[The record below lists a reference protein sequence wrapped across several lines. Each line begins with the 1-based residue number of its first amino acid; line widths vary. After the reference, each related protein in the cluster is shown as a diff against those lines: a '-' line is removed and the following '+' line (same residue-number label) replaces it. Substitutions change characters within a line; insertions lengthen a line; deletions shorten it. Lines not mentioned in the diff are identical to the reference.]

1 MQPAIYS
8 VPGKSAGRLV
18 VVLALLLLP
27 AGLVFAPLPGH
38 SQNVPPVGK
47 PTIVGTFC
55 PKCKRYIDM
64 PTGKRP
70 SSCPY
75 CGYSF
80 VQQAQPK
87 TIPKLKPINPLGD
100 FLFKDVPIIP
110 DKGKLQTRH
119 FDNDGLAAKA
129 EAWGKEMKQVDAQ
142 SRQNQE
148 AQAQEFERRK
158 QEALMGR
165 GDGHA
170 LGQLK
175 NIYADGD
182 AWNGDSSVVDLRG
195 KTNLTPKL
203 LGSGMAGSAAGGPI
217 SGGSSEYDRIR
228 EVSDQAKYSHMTPGE
243 LDALARQYPDNPEIQ
258 QTIASL
264 KARIKST
271 EGLGNLFDQAS
282 ANKDVMDSQYK
293 QAGVSAREAAST
305 VLSLTAEVPDGL
317 ISAAAGDK
325 TWAEWAGVDAGSFHI
340 QNGVQD
346 KLTTTVD
353 SIKMGNSTE
362 AFLNSDVNVPGFKE
376 PMAVGGAKGVVGA
389 LAAVPDLISIYK
401 NTDKA
406 ATSLVE
412 AKELN
417 AQLDAYGVPAA
428 ANKWS
433 AMRNDTLDTSAKL
446 YRLIQ
451 EANQGTKAP

>member
-1 MQPAIYS
+1 MQPPICS
-8 VPGKSAGRLV
+8 ILSKSAARLV
-18 VVLALLLLP
+18 IVLTLLLLP
-27 AGLVFAPLPGH
+27 AGILFAPLPGH
-38 SQNVPPVGK
+38 SQNVPPVGN
-47 PTIVGTFC
+47 PTIAGTFC
-55 PKCKRYIDM
+55 PKCKGYIDM
-64 PTGKRP
+64 PNGKRP
-70 SSCPY
+70 SSCPH

-80 VQQAQPK
+80 VQPARPK
-87 TIPKLKPINPLGD
+87 TMPKLKPINPFGNSV
-100 FLFKDVPIIP
+100 FTNPTITP
-110 DKGKLQTRH
+110 DNGKLKTAH
-119 FDNDGLAAKA
+119 FDSEGLAAKA
-129 EAWGKEMKQVDAQ
+129 EAWGKEMKQADDQ
-142 SRQNQE
+142 SRQKQE
-148 AQAQEFERRK
+148 AQAQEFERKK
-158 QEALMGR
+158 QEALKGR
-165 GDGHA
+165 GAGHA

-228 EVSDQAKYSHMTPGE
+228 EISEQAKYSHMTPGE

-264 KARIKST
+264 KARMKST

-282 ANKDVMDSQYK
+282 AKKDVMDSQYK

-353 SIKMGNSTE
+353 NIKMGNSTE
-362 AFLNSDVNVPGFKE
+362 TFLNSEFNVGFKE
-376 PMAVGGAKGVVGA
+376 PTAVGGAKGVVGA

-417 AQLDAYGVPAA
+417 ADLDVYGVSTAA
-428 ANKWS
+428 SKWS
-433 AMRNDTLDTSAKL
+433 AMRNDTLDTSAEL
-446 YRLIQ
+446 SRLLQ
-451 EANQGTKAP
+451 KANKGTNAP

>member
-1 MQPAIYS
+1 MQPAIYC
-8 VPGKSAGRLV
+8 VPGKQAGRLV
-18 VVLALLLLP
+18 VILALLLLP
-27 AGLVFAPLPGH
+27 AGLLFAPLPGH
-38 SQNVPPVGK
+38 SQNVPPVGN

-55 PKCKRYIDM
+55 PKCKQYIDM

-70 SSCPY
+70 SSCPH
-75 CGYSF
+75 CGFSF
-80 VQQAQPK
+80 VQRAQPK
-87 TIPKLKPINPLGD
+87 TMPKLKPINPFGNSVFTNPSVTAD
-100 FLFKDVPIIP
+100 N
-110 DKGKLQTRH
+110 GKLQTVH

-129 EAWGKEMKQVDAQ
+129 EAWGKEMKQVDDQ
-142 SRQNQE
+142 SRQKQE
-148 AQAQEFERRK
+148 AQAQEFERKK
-158 QEALMGR
+158 QEALKGR

-175 NIYADGD
+175 NIYADD
-182 AWNGDSSVVDLRG
+182 NAWNGDSSVVDLRG
-195 KTNLTPKL
+195 KTKPTPKL
-203 LGSGMAGSAAGGPI
+203 LATGTAGSAAGSPI
-217 SGGSSEYDRIR
+217 GGGSSEYDRIR
-228 EVSDQAKYSHMTPGE
+228 EVSDQAQYSHMTPGE

-258 QTIASL
+258 QTITSL

-271 EGLGNLFDQAS
+271 DNLGNLFDQAS

-293 QAGVSAREAAST
+293 QAGVSARESAST
-305 VLSLTAEVPDGL
+305 ILSLTAEVPDGL

-325 TWAEWAGVDAGSFHI
+325 TWAEWAGVDAGPFYV

-353 SIKMGNSTE
+353 NIKMGNSTE
-362 AFLNSDVNVPGFKE
+362 AFLNSEVKVPRFKE
-376 PMAVGGAKGVVGA
+376 PMAVGGAKGAVGA

-417 AQLDAYGVPAA
+417 AQLDAYGVSTA

-433 AMRNDTLDTSAKL
+433 TMHNDTVDTSAKL